1 MIRGSTVNLEDI
13 LICPSQKDYKLVPYS
28 DEQINTMTLNIM
40 MQLGRTK
47 NERNQS
53 TTDFLGLHALP
64 FPQRVV
70 SPVRTSN
77 SFQESH
83 VCQFLNV
90 DLYACVSKL
99 LCSSYWLKLID
110 VG

>member
-47 NERNQS
+47 NERKKKLLFRIIE
-53 TTDFLGLHALP
+53 DL
-64 FPQRVV
+64 
-70 SPVRTSN
+70 RTLKYN
-77 SFQESH
+77 SF
-83 VCQFLNV
+83 
-90 DLYACVSKL
+90 
-99 LCSSYWLKLID
+99 
-110 VG
+110 